1 MNIYVLQFSQNVRI
15 SEYFDRNNF
24 KILVRKISD
33 FLIMLQTMRIG
44 ANHAMCR
51 FLHSKNIMQIFKHM
65 VNV

>member
-51 FLHSKNIMQIFKHM
+51 GFCIPNI
-65 VNV
+65 

>member
-33 FLIMLQTMRIG
+33 FLIMLQTMRIL

-51 FLHSKNIMQIFKHM
+51 FLHSNNIWQIFKRM
-65 VNV
+65 R

>member
-51 FLHSKNIMQIFKHM
+51 GFCIPNIYCMANF
-65 VNV
+65 